1 MVHQLANPQI
11 QHKANTMKPPFIWPI
26 AFFISSCCLYFAQ
39 AETSKSCTE
48 VLGKISHNLPK
59 ESLEKVCAQVKVL
72 DGCESQV
79 EKTPLFHFDAVGNIP
94 KAKKI
99 LVLSMVHGD
108 ELPAG
113 FVALSWMSRLLGIN
127 GRNTWRVIPLI
138 NPDGL
143 AAKTRNNGRGVDL
156 NRNLPTKNW
165 EVESKQRWKI
175 LEKENPRRFP
185 GESANSESETKCML
199 SHLNEFDPDFIVSL
213 HTPYGLLD
221 FDGPEKINF
230 ALKSFKDMPWKRLG
244 HFPGS
249 LGRYMWAERHVPVLT
264 VELKGNLITLSN
276 KEMDF
281 LQDSLGTFAIHLLTH
296 VDKKSMI
303 SSAK

>member
-1 MVHQLANPQI
+1 MKCLLGRSFLILSLLLCQNSFADKI
-11 QHKANTMKPPFIWPI
+11 QQCK
-26 AFFISSCCLYFAQ
+26 
-39 AETSKSCTE
+39 E
-48 VLGKISHNLPK
+48 VFSKISHDLPQ
-59 ESLEKVCAQVKVL
+59 EKL
-72 DGCESQV
+72 DKICSHSKTLDNCHSQV
-79 EKTPLFHFDAVGNIP
+79 AKTPIFHLDVKGHDP

-113 FVALSWMSRLLGIN
+113 YVALSWMNRLIDIK
-127 GRNTWRVIPLI
+127 GRNTWRVLPLV

-143 AAKTRNNGRGVDL
+143 AAKSRNNGRGVDL

-165 EVESKQRWKI
+165 EVEAKDRWKI
-175 LEKENPRRFP
+175 IEKENPRRFP
-185 GESANSESETKCML
+185 GETPNSESETDCML
-199 SHLNEFDPDFIVSL
+199 SHLKEFDPDFIVSL
-213 HTPYGLLD
+213 HTPFGLLD

-230 ALKSFKDMPWKRLG
+230 ALKSFKEMPWKRLG
-244 HFPGS
+244 HYPGS

-264 VELKGNLITLSN
+264 VELKGNLITMGQ
-276 KEMDF
+276 KEIEF

-303 SSAK
+303 SAAK